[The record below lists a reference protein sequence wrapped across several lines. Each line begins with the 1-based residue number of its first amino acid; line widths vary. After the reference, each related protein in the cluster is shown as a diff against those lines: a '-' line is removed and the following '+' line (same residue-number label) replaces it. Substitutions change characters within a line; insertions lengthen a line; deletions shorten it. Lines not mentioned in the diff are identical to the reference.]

1 MKEAMKEAM
10 EETMEEDILALLK
23 ENVIQ
28 GRRTKDDEGVDGDM
42 VGTPAVLEL
51 TQVMVESDIAPEI
64 IIKQGLTAGMQVVG
78 DKFATKEYFIP
89 DMLASAEA
97 VGAAMDIL
105 RPILEA
111 SDIETKGRFVIA
123 TAKGDIHDI
132 GKNIVAILLKGA
144 GYEVK
149 DLGIDVSPEKIVEVV
164 REYEPDFLGLS
175 ALLTTTMV
183 AMGKTIEAL
192 KENGLR
198 DKVKVLVGGA
208 AVSEEYAQEIEAD
221 AYCVD
226 GFHAIKVLEDFQEV
240 RL

>member
-1 MKEAMKEAM
+1 MS
-10 EETMEEDILALLK
+10 EDIIAILK

-28 GRRTKDDEGVDGDM
+28 GRKTKDDEGIDEALS
-42 VGTPAVLEL
+42 GTPGVLEL
-51 TQVMVESDIAPEI
+51 TQLALENNISPGVI
-64 IIKQGLTAGMQVVG
+64 ITQCLTSGMQVVG
-78 DKFATKEYFIP
+78 EKFSTKEYFIP

-105 RPILEA
+105 KPYLEA
-111 SDIETKGRFVIA
+111 SDVLTKGKFVIA
-123 TAKGDIHDI
+123 TVKGDIHDI

-149 DLGIDVSPEKIVEVV
+149 DLGIDVPTEKVVEVI
-164 REYEPDFLGLS
+164 REEKPEYLGLS

-183 AMGKTIEAL
+183 EMGVVIEAL

-198 DKVKVLVGGA
+198 DKVKVLIGGA
-208 AVSEEYAQEIEAD
+208 AVSEEYAQEIGAD

-226 GFHAIKVLEDFQEV
+226 GFHAINILDAFQEAKGS
-240 RL
+240 